1 VLSGDLQSS
10 LNEVLGA
17 LTEELGSNLYSC
29 CLYGSAVRG
38 NLVDGIS
45 DLNLLIVLKV
55 SDPAAHDAI
64 GRVLKKH
71 PRVDP
76 FILALVGFE
85 RSVKAFASKFAS
97 IKRNY
102 QVLAGADPLA
112 EIIIDPDLERFLC
125 EQALRNLRLRLVFS
139 YSTRDRHKSYIVF
152 LSRTVTPL
160 FLRLSEILRLHDGS
174 ITPSDFAQ
182 RIPILART
190 FQIEGSVLQ
199 DLLVLKKQKDLSE
212 DKASEWHAR
221 VFPIVDSA
229 VQWIERNWPDKTLEG
244 QS

>member
-1 VLSGDLQSS
+1 VLSGDLKSS
-10 LNEVLGA
+10 LNEA
-17 LTEELGSNLYSC
+17 LSALAEELGSNLYSC

-38 NLVDGIS
+38 NLVDGVS

-55 SDPAAHDAI
+55 SDPTAHDAI

-97 IKRNY
+97 IKRTY
-102 QVLAGADPLA
+102 MVLAGADPLA
-112 EIIIDPDLERFLC
+112 EIVIDPALERFLC

-139 YSTRDRHKSYIVF
+139 YATRSRHKSYVGF

-160 FLRLSEILRLHDGS
+160 FLRLSEILRLHDGT
-174 ITPSDFAQ
+174 ITPPDFGQ
-182 RIPILART
+182 RIPVLAQA
-190 FQIEGSVLQ
+190 FHIEGAVLH
-199 DLLVLKKQKDLSE
+199 DLLLLKKQKVLSE
-212 DKASEWHAR
+212 DKAAEWHAR
-221 VFPIVDSA
+221 VFPIVDAA
-229 VQWIERNWPDKTLEG
+229 VQWIEQNWSAEPPEEKL
-244 QS
+244 